1 MTTLGIVAALKLEAR
16 TLAPE
21 PVVTGVTNQL
31 QGNILLKVS
40 GIGAKRARLAAESLL
55 AEGAT
60 ALLSWGSAGGLAE
73 NLLPGNLILPKHIIS
88 ADQSVFPVDAGWHER
103 LCHLLWGQID
113 FHPDPLAESTAIL
126 NTPAEKRELFKQS
139 GAAAVDMESAAVA
152 EVASTTN
159 LPLIAVRAIVD
170 PFDMKMP
177 SVVQTIDE
185 YGRVRPLPL
194 LGRLARNPAELFLL
208 LRLGRYFRAARTS
221 LTTVARLARNSRFAL

>member
-1 MTTLGIVAALKLEAR
+1 
-16 TLAPE
+16 
-21 PVVTGVTNQL
+21 VVTGATNQL
-31 QGNILLKVS
+31 QGKILLKVS

-73 NLLPGNLILPKHIIS
+73 DLLPGNLILPKNIIS
-88 ADQSVFPVDAGWHER
+88 SDQSVFPVDAGWHER
-103 LCHLLWGQID
+103 LCHLLWGQIEL
-113 FHPDPLAESTAIL
+113 HPDPLAESTAIL
-126 NTPAEKRELFKQS
+126 NTPAEKRKLFKQS

-177 SVVQTIDE
+177 RVVQTIDA

-208 LRLGRYFRAARTS
+208 IRLGRYFRAARTS
-221 LTTVARLARNSRFAL
+221 LALVARLARDSRFAL